1 MLNGST
7 SDTESYFP
15 DPLGEN
21 GSVSAPDCSSSDP
34 FPSSQSE
41 SSSISENSRE
51 ISSRSDRS
59 PVSAREKDRPDLQT
73 ASSSVSSN
81 LLDSSIL
88 ASTEEVHSDDFDVP
102 APSGAFLPKGTVLGH
117 FCITKFVGGGGMGR
131 VYLGVDQSLDRNVA
145 IKVLQKQRAQD
156 QAAVARFMNEARSAA
171 RLNHEHIAQV
181 YYAGQQDDIPF
192 IAFEYVEG
200 VNVRAMVEQQGVFP
214 LTQALTYMIQIADAL
229 NHAASHGV
237 IHRDVKPSNILITQS
252 GRAKLIDMGL
262 ARLLKPTG
270 PADDL
275 TASGVT
281 LGTFDYISP
290 EQARDPRNAD
300 IRSDI
305 YSLGCTFYYM
315 LTAQPPFPE
324 GTVLQKLLQHQG
336 EEPPDV
342 RAVQP
347 NLPIEVSLLIQKMM
361 SKDPRQRFQNP
372 ALLLQE
378 LTIIAEKV
386 GLRPT
391 GSGNAIW
398 TVTEQ
403 RRLPRLFTHLP
414 WIVGV
419 LLLAIGVLFLKWF
432 EGQHP
437 EQIPSFETAHSGM
450 ETILDSEQPV
460 PPVQPSPS
468 PQSDTVAVVLWN
480 GQEKVGENGG
490 ERGTEKVVGISG
502 RAGLPRLG
510 SGMTLRPLSSS
521 LTSLLSEE
529 RGRVSSLIS
538 VVRPGWTSINTQMT
552 DSVSSPTLVV
562 DPNSSATEKGV
573 YSTLQDA
580 IAASGKRG
588 TIELH
593 FNGVLKMNTKAFL
606 AFAGKQLR
614 IQAGKDFSPVLLFRP
629 TDSLEVKNG
638 RMNSFFLNGGEVSF
652 SKIAFE
658 LDVSPRVHAVRW
670 SLFEIL
676 GPTQLEFSDCSFVI
690 RNTLA
695 EGVDV
700 FHTDVAFF
708 RVTSSG
714 TTEIA
719 GSQLGGGFPTN
730 SALITG
736 GAGHSTA
743 GSTGSSGFSGPIGST
758 QSSGSLPSTSSQQ
771 SSGSFPSTG
780 SQQSNGSFPSTS
792 FAQSTGSLQSSGSTG
807 FSNSSTTS
815 NMGVGFSQR
824 GIQDGSPYFRSSSSG
839 SGTDQMGT
847 EKNRGEMGPDS
858 QITNLVNITLNNCIL
873 RGESTVL
880 SSETCLP
887 VRLTLNN
894 AFVAISLPFFK
905 VRELWGGNP
914 KESWVQLILNHVSL
928 YSKAPLSSIVKEKG
942 AQSLP
947 HHWTLLYS
955 VIRLNKKPFA
965 ELIGF
970 TSRDE
975 AQRCLSTEGEG
986 NFLQGITAGA
996 EIKAGFSANPLEWTF
1011 EDWRRSGLNNTTVNA
1026 DIFQGT
1032 SVLENRAT
1040 NSMIPTDL
1048 AIAPRQGNPAYQ
1060 SVPYSEENRQEKI
1073 DAGQIIPLLPKLLP
1087 NYLL

>member
-1 MLNGST
+1 MLNGPT

-15 DPLGEN
+15 DQLGEN
-21 GSVSAPDCSSSDP
+21 GSGFAQDRSSSDHP
-34 FPSSQSE
+34 LVASKEADSSPDSLTM
-41 SSSISENSRE
+41 S
-51 ISSRSDRS
+51 
-59 PVSAREKDRPDLQT
+59 VSVS
-73 ASSSVSSN
+73 SSSVSSSH
-81 LLDSSIL
+81 LLDSAIF
-88 ASTEEVHSDDFDVP
+88 ASTEEVHGDDLDVP
-102 APSGAFLPKGTVLGH
+102 TPSGAFLPKGTVLGH
-117 FCITKFVGGGGMGR
+117 FCIAKFVGGGGMGR

-229 NHAASHGV
+229 HHAASHGV

-342 RAVQP
+342 RAVHP
-347 NLPIEVSLLIQKMM
+347 NLPFEVSLLIQKMM

-378 LTIIAEKV
+378 LTIIAEKI

-419 LLLAIGVLFLKWF
+419 LLLATGVLFLKWF

-437 EQIPSFETAHSGM
+437 ALIPSIETVHPGIETAQDVGPSVPS
-450 ETILDSEQPV
+450 IQPL
-460 PPVQPSPS
+460 PSPKS
-468 PQSDTVAVVLWN
+468 EHVAVALWN
-480 GQEKVGENGG
+480 GQEKGQENGG
-490 ERGTEKVVGISG
+490 ERGTEKVVDISG
-502 RAGLPRLG
+502 RAGPPRLVC
-510 SGMTLRPLSSS
+510 GMTLRPLSSS

-538 VVRPGWTSINTQMT
+538 VIRPGWTSINTQIT
-552 DSVSSPTLVV
+552 DSVSSPILVV

-573 YSTLQDA
+573 YTTLQDA

-614 IQAGKDFSPVLLFRP
+614 MQAGKDFSPVLLFRP

-676 GPTQLEFSDCSFVI
+676 GPTQLDFSDCTFVI

-695 EGVDV
+695 EGIDV

-708 RVTSSG
+708 RVTSPG
-714 TTEIA
+714 TTEIH
-719 GSQLGGGFPTN
+719 GSPSLGGGFPTN

-736 GAGHSTA
+736 GTGPPTT
-743 GSTGSSGFSGPIGST
+743 GSTGSVGLSGTIGST
-758 QSSGSLPSTSSQQ
+758 PSSS
-771 SSGSFPSTG
+771 
-780 SQQSNGSFPSTS
+780 
-792 FAQSTGSLQSSGSTG
+792 SLQSSGSTG
-807 FSNSSTTS
+807 SSTTS
-815 NMGVGFSQR
+815 TTNSMGTGLSQR
-824 GIQDGSPYFRSSSSG
+824 GLQDGSPSSSPPFSTSG
-839 SGTDQMGT
+839 ADWVGMDR
-847 EKNRGEMGPDS
+847 NRGEQGPDS
-858 QITNLVNITLNNCIL
+858 QTANLVNITLKNCIL

-928 YSKAPLSSIVKEKG
+928 YSKTPLSSIVKEKG

-947 HHWTLLYS
+947 HHWTILYS

-975 AQRCLSTEGEG
+975 AQRCLSIEGEG
-986 NFLQGITAGA
+986 NFLQGILAGA

-1032 SVLENRAT
+1032 GVLENKAT

-1048 AIAPRQGNPAYQ
+1048 AIAPRLGNPAYQ
-1060 SVPYSEENRQEKI
+1060 SVPYSEDNRQEKI
-1073 DAGQIIPLLPKLLP
+1073 DAGQIIPLLPK
-1087 NYLL
+1087 